1 MENSNNNSRSSSSSN
16 SDRNE
21 SNGESPNRHK
31 ENRIEKLVNQS
42 GEPNNLKNLYENI
55 GTRVSKLREINDGYE
70 KKIQEQENEIKL
82 LDERI
87 QKKRYI
93 LEHDMR
99 GQGEKKENIKL
110 HDAKW
115 VNELYQELL
124 EKNEITMRINQNHIQ
139 NDPALK
145 KAYQQKESEL
155 SQLKNHLNNLIK
167 KTEHIKNEIHV
178 LRIENNKHKNNLDL
192 ILEKKERQN
201 KEMNKISEEANRY
214 LLKKGTINEELI
226 KLNKKIDADKIEH
239 ESKMQELNKMIDN
252 TKKIK
257 EFHETLA
264 FEKFSNSS
272 FRKSNYSNK
281 KPTSKMAEEQ
291 NKLKDLENELM
302 RTKRRT
308 VHLNFS
314 KLILLKKQIE
324 LNDIIEK
331 VKKETGIDNLDKLSS
346 DLQLST
352 KTNSLFESDLNTLHQ
367 QKKELEKNIELKKKE
382 IQDAYCVLNDTST
395 KKNEYMEKLEKDLK
409 TEEENKA
416 KLNKRLFALN
426 RMIDLMSKGFKNIC
440 EKLNFF
446 DKNLKFDAET
456 SEGTLTKCMDFLE
469 RKMIEIIQLNTDP
482 LKETN
487 ISDNDETKNMMFIKK
502 ITDGMNHEQHEIMFD
517 KKKCNTNFFNLKDI
531 KEISREMVQTYMK
544 KFDKLG

>member
-1 MENSNNNSRSSSSSN
+1 
-16 SDRNE
+16 
-21 SNGESPNRHK
+21 
-31 ENRIEKLVNQS
+31 
-42 GEPNNLKNLYENI
+42 
-55 GTRVSKLREINDGYE
+55 
-70 KKIQEQENEIKL
+70 
-82 LDERI
+82 
-87 QKKRYI
+87 
-93 LEHDMR
+93 
-99 GQGEKKENIKL
+99 
-110 HDAKW
+110 
-115 VNELYQELL
+115 
-124 EKNEITMRINQNHIQ
+124 
-139 NDPALK
+139 
-145 KAYQQKESEL
+145 
-155 SQLKNHLNNLIK
+155 
-167 KTEHIKNEIHV
+167 
-178 LRIENNKHKNNLDL
+178 
-192 ILEKKERQN
+192 
-201 KEMNKISEEANRY
+201 
-214 LLKKGTINEELI
+214 
-226 KLNKKIDADKIEH
+226 
-239 ESKMQELNKMIDN
+239 MQELNKMIDN

-502 ITDGMNHEQHEIMFD
+502 ITDGMNHEEHEKMFD
-517 KKKCNTNFFNLKDI
+517 KKKCNPNFFNLKDI